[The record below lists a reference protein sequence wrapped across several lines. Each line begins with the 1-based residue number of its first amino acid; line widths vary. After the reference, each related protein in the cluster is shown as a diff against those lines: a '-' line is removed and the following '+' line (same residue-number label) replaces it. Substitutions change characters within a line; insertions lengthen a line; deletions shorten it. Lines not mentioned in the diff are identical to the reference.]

1 MNKEKH
7 LSTII
12 LLIGIVLTVTG
23 NAQNNLGIQDS
34 TVFNPLDTI
43 VAYDIFDKLSQATE
57 GKVILGGDN
66 VKSIISEMKARKS
79 EPLKGCR
86 IRIFRDREQGA
97 SRRAEIQKNEIEKK
111 YPGLPVYVTYDSPA
125 FYVDVGDY
133 RTTDEAEK
141 MKRILISSLSLEASM
156 ISVQINFPPL

>member
-12 LLIGIVLTVTG
+12 LLIGIVFTVTG
-23 NAQNNLGIQDS
+23 NAQNTPYIQDS

-43 VAYDIFDKLSQATE
+43 MAYDIFDKLSQTAK

-66 VKSIISEMKARKS
+66 VKSIINEMKTQKS
-79 EPLKGCR
+79 EPLKGWR
-86 IRIFRDREQGA
+86 IRVFRDRDQGA
-97 SRRAEIQKNEIEKK
+97 SRRAEAQKNDIEKK
-111 YPGLPVYVTYDSPA
+111 YPGLPVYVTHDSPA

-141 MKRILISSLSLEASM
+141 MKRILISSIPEASTVLV
-156 ISVQINFPPL
+156 SINFPPL